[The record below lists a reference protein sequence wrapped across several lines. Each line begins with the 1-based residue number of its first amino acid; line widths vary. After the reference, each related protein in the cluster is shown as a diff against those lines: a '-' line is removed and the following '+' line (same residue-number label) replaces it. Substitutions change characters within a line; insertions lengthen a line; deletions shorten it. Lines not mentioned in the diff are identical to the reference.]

1 MIDYAAEIKRHIIGK
16 NNNDVLLYGLVI
28 FHCSVS
34 DEKET
39 TKQIVDNDMFNV
51 MNWNKLVTQLQLVF

>member
-39 TKQIVDNDMFNV
+39 TKQIVDMFIV
-51 MNWNKLVTQLQLVF
+51 MNWNKLVTQLVF

>member
-39 TKQIVDNDMFNV
+39 TKQIVDMFIV